1 MISVSVGVCAYNE
14 ENNIG
19 YALESV
25 TSQALDGFS
34 LQEIIVVSSASTDR
48 TDDIVRDHSTKD
60 GRVRLI
66 AQEQRKGKT
75 SAVNLFMS
83 QARGDILVLVN
94 ADNRLENN
102 SLQKLLEPFLDDKVG
117 AVGGHPVP
125 VNPRDTQVG
134 FTVHMLWDMHHQLSL
149 VHPKLGELIAFRNI
163 GVTIPDGQS
172 TDEDYI
178 RMAIEKRGL
187 VAAYAPEAVV
197 INKGPETWND
207 LWKQRVRVN
216 IGEKYMKARFGY
228 KVPTWDMRY
237 LFPSVINILKKNG
250 GHVHKV
256 FISMALEMAVRVY
269 SSIYVRLDK
278 GDQTIWSMVSTTK
291 KLE

>member
-83 QARGDILVLVN
+83 QA
-94 ADNRLENN
+94 E
-102 SLQKLLEPFLDDKVG
+102 
-117 AVGGHPVP
+117 GHPSAGE
-125 VNPRDTQVG
+125 RRQR
-134 FTVHMLWDMHHQLSL
+134 
-149 VHPKLGELIAFRNI
+149 LGE
-163 GVTIPDGQS
+163 
-172 TDEDYI
+172 
-178 RMAIEKRGL
+178 
-187 VAAYAPEAVV
+187 
-197 INKGPETWND
+197 
-207 LWKQRVRVN
+207 
-216 IGEKYMKARFGY
+216 
-228 KVPTWDMRY
+228 
-237 LFPSVINILKKNG
+237 
-250 GHVHKV
+250 
-256 FISMALEMAVRVY
+256 
-269 SSIYVRLDK
+269 
-278 GDQTIWSMVSTTK
+278 
-291 KLE
+291 